1 MRSILDLLSTASAGL
16 WARPS
21 RTLLI
26 LLGPIIGVGA
36 IVSAIGLT
44 ESAKGDIRATLEELG
59 TNLVTVQA
67 SSGFQ
72 GQTGLPRLPEEADE
86 RLKRISLLEASA
98 VVTELPGHRVL
109 PYEAADEA
117 FEVLPIS
124 LRVANPDLPPVLD
137 VDMAWGRWLN
147 TWDEQPGHRTVVLGS
162 DTAEQFA
169 VLPGETRTILI
180 DGRKYGVAG
189 VLEEV
194 VLIPSYNLSV
204 FIGQTA
210 AEEDFNDEGGPT
222 EAVLRIASGTTLR
235 ETDADF
241 LNTAITYGGPGGI
254 DPPTVP
260 TDELEATAAV
270 DETLRSVVLLMGG
283 LALLVG
289 GLGIANVMSI
299 SVLQRSAE
307 IGIRRAVGHTRAR
320 IAAQFLSEAAAVGLL
335 GGLAGAAVGA
345 GVVAIGA
352 DYQDWTIVL
361 PVAVLLAAGGLS
373 VVVALV
379 AGLIP
384 ALKAARLEPLQTL
397 RLG

>member
-1 MRSILDLLSTASAGL
+1 MRDLLDLLTTAAAGL
-16 WARPS
+16 WARPA

-36 IVSAIGLT
+36 IVAAIGLT
-44 ESAKGDIRATLEELG
+44 ESAKGDVRATLEDLG

-72 GQTGLPRLPEEADE
+72 GTQGLPRLPEEADE
-86 RLKRISLLEASA
+86 RLERVSLLESSA
-98 VVTELPGHRVL
+98 VVTELPGLRVL
-109 PYEAADEA
+109 PHASAEEA
-117 FEVLPIS
+117 FEVLPVS
-124 LRVANPDLPPVLD
+124 VRVANEDLPDVLE
-137 VDMAWGRWLN
+137 VDLIWGRWLN
-147 TWDEQPGHRTVVLGS
+147 SWDDQPGHRTVVLGA
-162 DTAEQFA
+162 DTAAQFA

-180 DGRKYGVAG
+180 DDRPYGVAG
-189 VLEEV
+189 VLDEV

-204 FIGQTA
+204 FIAPTA
-210 AEEDFNDEGGPT
+210 AADDFGNEGGPT
-222 EAVLRIASGTTLR
+222 EAVLRIAEGVTLR
-235 ETDADF
+235 DSDADF
-241 LNTAITYGGPGGI
+241 LNTVLTYGGPGGI

-270 DETLRSVVLLMGG
+270 DQTLQTVVLLMGG

-289 GLGIANVMSI
+289 GLGIANVLSI

-320 IAAQFLSEAAAVGLL
+320 IGAQFLCEAAAVGV
-335 GGLAGAAVGA
+335 GGGVVGAAIGALIVVVGADWQNWVVVLPPALLAGAA
-345 GVVAIGA
+345 
-352 DYQDWTIVL
+352 
-361 PVAVLLAAGGLS
+361 GLS

-379 AGLIP
+379 AGLVP
-384 ALKAARLEPLQTL
+384 ALKAARLEPLETL

>member
-1 MRSILDLLSTASAGL
+1 MRSLLDLLATASAGL

-26 LLGPIIGVGA
+26 LLGPVIGVGA
-36 IVSAIGLT
+36 IVAAIGLT
-44 ESAKGDIRATLEELG
+44 ESAKGDIRATLESLG

-72 GQTGLPRLPEEADE
+72 GQQGLPRLPEEADE
-86 RLKRISLLEASA
+86 RLKAIPLLESSA
-98 VVTELPGHRVL
+98 VLTELPGHRIL
-109 PYEAADEA
+109 PHEAADEA

-124 LRVANPDLPPVLD
+124 LRVANPDLPAVLD
-137 VDMAWGRWLN
+137 VGLVWGRWLDP
-147 TWDEQPGHRTVVLGS
+147 WDDRPGHRTVILGS
-162 DTAEQFA
+162 ETAEQFA

-180 DGRKYGVAG
+180 DDRAYGVAG
-189 VLEEV
+189 VLDEV
-194 VLIPSYNLSV
+194 VLIPNYNLSV
-204 FIGQTA
+204 FISPTA
-210 AEEDFNDEGGPT
+210 AADDFANEGGPT
-222 EAVLRIASGTTLR
+222 EAVLRIAPGITLR
-235 ETDADF
+235 DSDAEL
-241 LNTAITYGGPGGI
+241 LNTALTFGGPGGI

-270 DETLRSVVLLMGG
+270 DETLRTVVLLMGG

-320 IAAQFLSEAAAVGLL
+320 IAAQFLVEAAAVGIL
-335 GGLAGAAVGA
+335 GGVVGAAVGA
-345 GVVAIGA
+345 GIVAVGA
-352 DYQDWTIVL
+352 DWQDWIIVL
-361 PVAVLLAAGGLS
+361 PWALLAGAAGLS
-373 VVVALV
+373 VLVALV

-384 ALKAARLEPLQTL
+384 ALKAARLEPLETL

>member
-1 MRSILDLLSTASAGL
+1 MRSLLDLLGTASAGL

-26 LLGPIIGVGA
+26 LLGPVIGVGA
-36 IVSAIGLT
+36 IVAAIGLT
-44 ESAKGDIRATLEELG
+44 ESAKGDVRATLEKLG

-72 GQTGLPRLPEEADE
+72 GQQGLPRLPEEADE
-86 RLKRISLLEASA
+86 RLQRIDLLEDSA
-98 VVTELPGHRVL
+98 VVTELPGHRIL
-109 PYEAADEA
+109 PHESADEA

-124 LRVANPDLPPVLD
+124 LMVANPDLPAVVD
-137 VDMAWGRWLN
+137 VDLAWGRWLN
-147 TWDEQPGHRTVVLGS
+147 SWDEQPGHRTVVLGS
-162 DTAEQFA
+162 ETAEQFA

-180 DGRKYGVAG
+180 DDRAYGVAG
-189 VLEEV
+189 VLDEV
-194 VLIPSYNLSV
+194 VLIPAYNLSV
-204 FIGQTA
+204 FIGPTS
-210 AEEDFNDEGGPT
+210 AEDDFANAGGPT
-222 EAVLRIASGTTLR
+222 EAVLRIAAGTTLR
-235 ETDADF
+235 DTDAEF
-241 LNTAITYGGPGGI
+241 LNTALTYGGPGGI

-270 DETLRSVVLLMGG
+270 DETLRTVVLLMGG

-307 IGIRRAVGHTRAR
+307 IGIRRAVGHTRGR
-320 IAAQFLSEAAAVGLL
+320 IAAQFLTEAAAVGFL
-335 GGLAGAAVGA
+335 GGILGA
-345 GVVAIGA
+345 AIGA
-352 DYQDWTIVL
+352 GIVVVGADWQDWIVVL
-361 PVAVLLAAGGLS
+361 PTALVVGAAGLS

-384 ALKAARLEPLQTL
+384 ALKAARLQPLATL

>member
-1 MRSILDLLSTASAGL
+1 MRSLLDLLWTASAGL

-26 LLGPIIGVGA
+26 LLGPVIGVGA
-36 IVSAIGLT
+36 IVAAIGLT
-44 ESAKGDIRATLEELG
+44 ESAKGDVRATLEELG
-59 TNLVTVQA
+59 TDLVTVQA

-72 GQTGLPRLPEEADE
+72 GTQGLPRLPPEADE
-86 RLKRISLLEASA
+86 RLKRIPLLRSST
-98 VVTELPGHRVL
+98 VVTELPGHQIL
-109 PYEAADEA
+109 PFEKASEA

-124 LRVANPDLPPVLD
+124 LRAANPELPSVLE

-147 TWDEQPGHRTVVLGS
+147 EWDDRPGHRTVVLGS

-180 DGRKYGVAG
+180 DDRPYGIAG

-194 VLIPSYNLSV
+194 VLVPSYNLSV
-204 FIGQTA
+204 FISQTA
-210 AEEDFNDEGGPT
+210 SEDDFANDGGPT
-222 EAVLRIASGTTLR
+222 EAILRIADGETLQDS
-235 ETDADF
+235 DADF
-241 LNTAITYGGPGGI
+241 LNTVLTYGGPGGI

-260 TDELEATAAV
+260 TDELEATASV
-270 DETLRSVVLLMGG
+270 DETLRSVVLLMGA

-320 IAAQFLSEAAAVGLL
+320 IAAQFLSEAAAIGFL
-335 GGLAGAAVGA
+335 GGIIGALLGA
-345 GVVAIGA
+345 GVVIVGA
-352 DYQDWTIVL
+352 DWRNWTMVL
-361 PVAVLLAAGGLS
+361 PTQALFGAALLS
-373 VVVALV
+373 VVVAVV

-384 ALKAARLEPLQTL
+384 AIKAARLEPLETL

>member
-1 MRSILDLLSTASAGL
+1 MRSLLDLLGTAAAGL

-44 ESAKGDIRATLEELG
+44 ESAKGDVRATLEKLG

-72 GQTGLPRLPEEADE
+72 GQQGLPRLPEEADE
-86 RLKRISLLEASA
+86 RLERIPLLEASA
-98 VVTELPGHRVL
+98 VVTELPGHRIL
-109 PYEAADEA
+109 PHEAAEEA

-124 LRVANPDLPPVLD
+124 LRVANSDLPDVLE
-137 VDMAWGRWLN
+137 VEMSWGRWLDP
-147 TWDEQPGHRTVVLGS
+147 WDDVSGHRTVVLGQE
-162 DTAEQFA
+162 TAEQFT
-169 VLPGETRTILI
+169 VLPGEKRTILI
-180 DGRKYGVAG
+180 DDRRYGVAG
-189 VLEEV
+189 VLDEV

-204 FIGQTA
+204 FITPTA
-210 AEEDFNDEGGPT
+210 AEDDFGDEGGPT
-222 EAVLRIASGTTLR
+222 EAVLRIQSGAVLR
-235 ETDADF
+235 DSDAEF
-241 LNTAITYGGPGGI
+241 LNTALTYGGPGGI

-270 DETLRSVVLLMGG
+270 DETLRTVVLLMGG

-320 IAAQFLSEAAAVGLL
+320 IAAQFLCEAAAVGVL
-335 GGLAGAAVGA
+335 GGLLGAAVGA
-345 GVVAIGA
+345 GIVVVGA
-352 DYQDWTIVL
+352 DWQDWIIVL
-361 PVAVLLAAGGLS
+361 PTAVLAGAAGLS

-384 ALKAARLEPLQTL
+384 ALNAARLEPLETL

>member
-1 MRSILDLLSTASAGL
+1 MRSVIELLGTASAGL

-72 GQTGLPRLPEEADE
+72 GQQGLPRLPEEADA
-86 RLKRISLLEASA
+86 RLERISLLEDSA

-109 PYEAADEA
+109 PFRSAEEA

-124 LRVANPDLPPVLD
+124 VRVANPDLPRVLD
-137 VDMAWGRWLN
+137 VEMNWGRWLN
-147 TWDEQPGHRTVVLGS
+147 SWDDRPGHRTVILGS

-189 VLEEV
+189 VLDEV
-194 VLIPSYNLSV
+194 VLIPAYNLSV
-204 FIGQTA
+204 FISQTA
-210 AEEDFNDEGGPT
+210 AEDDFADEGGPT
-222 EAVLRIASGTTLR
+222 EAVLRIAPGTTLR
-235 ETDADF
+235 ESDAEF

-335 GGLAGAAVGA
+335 GGLLGSAVGAAV
-345 GVVAIGA
+345 VAVGA
-352 DYQDWTIVL
+352 DFQNWTIVL
-361 PVAVLLAAGGLS
+361 PVAVLVGAAALS
-373 VVVALV
+373 VLVALV

-384 ALKAARLEPLQTL
+384 ALKAARLEPLETL

>member
-1 MRSILDLLSTASAGL
+1 MRSIIDLLGTATAGL

-44 ESAKGDIRATLEELG
+44 ESAKGDIRATLDDLG

-72 GQTGLPRLPEEADE
+72 GQQGLPRLPEEAAE
-86 RLKRISLLEASA
+86 RLKRIPLLESSA
-98 VVTELPGHRVL
+98 VVTELPGHQVL
-109 PYEAADEA
+109 PHQAAEEA
-117 FEVLPIS
+117 FEVLPVS
-124 LRVANPDLPPVLD
+124 LRVADEDLPGVLE

-147 TWDEQPGHRTVVLGS
+147 GWDDRSGHRTVILGA

-189 VLEEV
+189 VLDEV
-194 VLIPSYNLSV
+194 VLVPAYNLSV
-204 FIGQTA
+204 FISQTA
-210 AEEDFNDEGGPT
+210 AEDDFGDDGGPT
-222 EAVLRIASGTTLR
+222 EAVLRVAEGTTLR
-235 ETDADF
+235 ESDADF

-320 IAAQFLSEAAAVGLL
+320 IAAQFLSEAAAVGVL
-335 GGLAGAAVGA
+335 GGLLGSAVGA
-345 GVVAIGA
+345 AVVAIGA
-352 DYQDWTIVL
+352 DFQDWTIVL
-361 PVAVLLAAGGLS
+361 PLAVLAGAAGLS
-373 VVVALV
+373 VLVALV

-384 ALKAARLEPLQTL
+384 ALKAARLEPLETL

>member
-1 MRSILDLLSTASAGL
+1 MRSLLDLMATATAGL

-36 IVSAIGLT
+36 IVAAIGLT
-44 ESAKGDIRATLEELG
+44 ESAKGDVRATLEDLG

-72 GQTGLPRLPEEADE
+72 GQQGLPRLPEETTE
-86 RLKRISLLEASA
+86 RLQRIPLLESSA
-98 VVTELPGHRVL
+98 VVTELPGHTVL
-109 PYEAADEA
+109 PHESAEEA

-124 LRVANPDLPPVLD
+124 VRVADRQLPGVLE
-137 VDMAWGRWLN
+137 VDMIWGRWLDP
-147 TWDEQPGHRTVVLGS
+147 WDDQPGRRTVVLGS
-162 DTAEQFA
+162 ETAEQFA
-169 VLPGETRTILI
+169 VLPGENRTILI
-180 DGRKYGVAG
+180 DDRRYGVAG
-189 VLEEV
+189 VLDEV
-194 VLIPSYNLSV
+194 VLVPAYNLSV
-204 FIGQTA
+204 FITPTA
-210 AEEDFNDEGGPT
+210 ADADFGNEGGPT
-222 EAVLRIASGTTLR
+222 EAVLRIDPDVVLR
-235 ETDADF
+235 DSDADF

-270 DETLRSVVLLMGG
+270 DETLRTVVLLMGG

-320 IAAQFLSEAAAVGLL
+320 IAAQFLCEAAAVGIGGGVL
-335 GGLAGAAVGA
+335 GAAIGAAIVVIGADWQDWIVVLPVSLLAGAA
-345 GVVAIGA
+345 
-352 DYQDWTIVL
+352 
-361 PVAVLLAAGGLS
+361 GLS
-373 VVVALV
+373 VLVALI

-384 ALKAARLEPLQTL
+384 ALRAARLEPLETL

>member
-1 MRSILDLLSTASAGL
+1 MRSLLDLLSTASAGL

-36 IVSAIGLT
+36 IVAAIGLT
-44 ESAKGDIRATLEELG
+44 ESAKGDVRATLEELG

-72 GQTGLPRLPEEADE
+72 GQQGLPRLPEEADE
-86 RLKRISLLEASA
+86 RLARIPLLHDAA

-109 PYEAADEA
+109 PHAAADEA

-124 LRVANPDLPPVLD
+124 VRVADPDLPAVLE
-137 VDMAWGRWLN
+137 VDLAWGRWLDP
-147 TWDEQPGHRTVVLGS
+147 WDDRPGRRTVVLGV

-169 VLPGETRTILI
+169 VLPGETRSILI
-180 DGRKYGVAG
+180 DDRVYGVAG
-189 VLEEV
+189 VLDEV

-204 FIGQTA
+204 FISPQA
-210 AEEDFNDEGGPT
+210 AEDDFGNEGGPT
-222 EAVLRIASGTTLR
+222 EAVLRIADGVTLR
-235 ETDADF
+235 DSDADF
-241 LNTAITYGGPGGI
+241 LNTALTYGGPGGI

-270 DETLRSVVLLMGG
+270 DQTLQTVVLLMGG

-289 GLGIANVMSI
+289 GLGIANVLSI

-307 IGIRRAVGHTRAR
+307 IGIRRAVGHTRGR
-320 IAAQFLSEAAAVGLL
+320 IAAQFLMEAAAIGVL
-335 GGLAGAAVGA
+335 GGLIGAAAGAAIVVVGA
-345 GVVAIGA
+345 
-352 DYQDWTIVL
+352 DWQDWVVVL
-361 PVAVLLAAGGLS
+361 PPTILVGAAGLS

-384 ALKAARLEPLQTL
+384 AARAARLEPLETL